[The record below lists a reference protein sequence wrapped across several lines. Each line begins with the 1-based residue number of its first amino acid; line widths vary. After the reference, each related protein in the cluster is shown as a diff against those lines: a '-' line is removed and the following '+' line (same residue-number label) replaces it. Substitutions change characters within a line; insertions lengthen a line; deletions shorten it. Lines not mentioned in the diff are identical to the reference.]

1 LIFNRLFYC
10 KKLFPKRRIRIF
22 RYKIKVM
29 SWLTLFIVCL
39 SVVALGYLVARF
51 WLEIALIFIVIRTIF
66 VLTTISGASTLIWV
80 AFIESKTDGWQQ
92 TWIFFFILYSTILG
106 IILVIIFDLYKYGV
120 SFVRDIFK
128 IK

>member
-1 LIFNRLFYC
+1 MILNRLFYC

-29 SWLTLFIVCL
+29 SWLTLFIVSL
-39 SVVALGYLVARF
+39 TVVALGYLIARF
-51 WLEIALIFIVIRTIF
+51 WLEIAFILIIIRTIF
-66 VLTTISGASTLIWV
+66 VLTTISGVSTVFWL
-80 AFIESKTDGWQQ
+80 AFIEGKTDGWQQ

-120 SFVRDIFK
+120 GFVRDIFK